1 MYPALVMPALVM
13 RDLDPDTDQLVCYF
27 NWQVHLLVSMF
38 IDPGKKINRD
48 LSLFSICVKEANLAY
63 SPWNNGTESKIV
75 VFSGSLNMPIL
86 KFDIFFQKNWRHFF
100 FAFFYIVIF
109 FNHLTKNKY
118 ISINSARW
126 TLGAY
131 YHDNQHIKDFFYL
144 NKIKIN
150 DGSSEVSVF

>member
-1 MYPALVMPALVM
+1 MLFIYILFVI
-13 RDLDPDTDQLVCYF
+13 
-27 NWQVHLLVSMF
+27 VSTTNT
-38 IDPGKKINRD
+38 IPN
-48 LSLFSICVKEANLAY
+48 LCKEANLAY
-63 SPWNNGTESKIV
+63 SPWNNGTENIIV

-86 KFDIFFQKNWRHFF
+86 KFDIFFQKKWRHFF

-126 TLGAY
+126 TLGVY
-131 YHDNQHIKDFFYL
+131 YLDNQHIKDFFYL

-150 DGSSEVSVF
+150 DGSSEVSVFLGKKLPKIAVFWP